1 MPLVITVDQTDTP
14 YGPIFLAATERG
26 LCRVTIPGETFDTL
40 LAWLD
45 RRLPAPDIAQAD
57 GALADEAAAIAAF
70 LDDGAP
76 LPPMPLDLIG
86 TPFQRAVWQA
96 VLEIPYGETRSYV
109 DIAHQIGYP
118 RAARAVGAA
127 NAVNPLPF
135 VVPCHRVIGAD
146 GTIKG
151 YPGGVITRT
160 MLLELEG
167 SLRPRPSP
175 VTRYTER

>member
-1 MPLVITVDQTDTP
+1 MPTLVTVDTADTP
-14 YGPIFLAATERG
+14 YGPVFLAATERG

-40 LAWLD
+40 IAWVE
-45 RRLPAPDIAQAD
+45 RRVPSPDIAPTE
-57 GALADEAAAIAAF
+57 GALADQAASIAAF

-76 LPPMPLDLIG
+76 LPPTPVDLIG

-96 VLEIPYGETRSYV
+96 VLDIPYGRTRSYV
-109 DIAHQIGYP
+109 DIAHQIGFP
-118 RAARAVGAA
+118 RASRAVGAA

-151 YPGGVITRT
+151 YPGGIITRA

-167 SLRPRPSP
+167 WSPPSRDTP
-175 VTRYTER
+175 PRYTDR